1 MDIAFLTF
9 FLGLVTGPR
18 SVAVSV
24 GPSVAVVELRL
35 DGAAVARV
43 TAPPWTATVDFGREL
58 VPHDLEAAGFDA
70 DGKQLGTARQ
80 RVNLPHAPAAAS
92 IAIEEA
98 PGGKRVARLSWVCTF
113 ATKPSSVRLAWDN
126 EKLTPP
132 DPYRFELPSAD
143 PGSLHI
149 LRAELGFGRNVTAV
163 AQAFVG
169 GQGRNFTS
177 AELTSIPVLPAGK
190 KLPEP
195 EALAGWFLR
204 GGKPVGVAAVEEG
217 PADVVFVPD
226 PEAEPAL
233 DRLLA
238 EREQS
243 DWGVSVYGAAGLGR
257 LAFALPKDFSF
268 LFALPAPTRYDAT
281 GYQVFTAVGP
291 FDYSDGGLLYAFRL
305 ARIDQPPRDSAKL
318 KDVAAMAGTVAVRN
332 GRRRAAV
339 WILSEGRDL
348 SDPAWD
354 VARRYLRTLNVP
366 LFVWRVSKEGS
377 SAKVAGGELDVS
389 SEGKLNK
396 AISEL
401 AKALSRQRVVWLEGL
416 FLPQAISLSPSAKGL
431 EIAR

>member
-18 SVAVSV
+18 NVALSA
-24 GPSVAVVELRL
+24 GPSVAGVELRL
-35 DGAAVARV
+35 DGAEVARI

-58 VPHDLEAAGFDA
+58 VPHDLEAIGFDA
-70 DGKQLGTARQ
+70 DGKPVGTARQ

-98 PGGKRVARLSWVCTF
+98 PGGRRVARLTWVCTF

-126 EKLTPP
+126 EELMPA

-177 AELTSIPVLPAGK
+177 AELTSIPVLLTGK

-195 EALAGWFLR
+195 AALAGLFLR
-204 GGKPVGVAAVEEG
+204 SGKPVGVAAAEEG

-226 PEAEPAL
+226 PEAEAAL

-238 EREQS
+238 EREKS
-243 DWGVSVYGAAGLGR
+243 DWGVSVYGPAGLGR
-257 LAFALPKDFSF
+257 LAFALPKDVHS
-268 LFALPAPTRYDAT
+268 LFALPAPTRYDET
-281 GYQVFTAVGP
+281 GYQVFNAIGP
-291 FDYSDGGLLYAFRL
+291 FDHSDGGLLWAFRI
-305 ARIDQPPRDSAKL
+305 ARVDQPPRDAAKL
-318 KDVAAMAGTVAVRN
+318 KDVAAMAGTVAVQN
-332 GRRRAAV
+332 GRRRAVV

-348 SDPAWD
+348 SDPAWN
-354 VARRYLRTLNVP
+354 VARGYLRTLNVP

-377 SAKVAGGELDVS
+377 SAKVASGEADVS
-389 SEGKLNK
+389 SESKLNK
-396 AISEL
+396 AIAQL

-416 FLPQAISLSPSAKGL
+416 FLPQAITLAPGAKGL

>member
-1 MDIAFLTF
+1 M
-9 FLGLVTGPR
+9 
-18 SVAVSV
+18 
-24 GPSVAVVELRL
+24 
-35 DGAAVARV
+35 
-43 TAPPWTATVDFGREL
+43 
-58 VPHDLEAAGFDA
+58 
-70 DGKQLGTARQ
+70 
-80 RVNLPHAPAAAS
+80 
-92 IAIEEA
+92 
-98 PGGKRVARLSWVCTF
+98 ARLTWVCTF

-126 EKLTPP
+126 EKLMPP

-177 AELTSIPVLPAGK
+177 AELTSIPVLSTGK

-195 EALAGWFLR
+195 AALTGLFLR
-204 GGKPVGVAAVEEG
+204 GGKPVGVAAAEEG

-226 PEAEPAL
+226 PEAEEAL

-238 EREQS
+238 EREKS
-243 DWGVSVYGAAGLGR
+243 DWGVSVYGPAGLGR
-257 LAFALPKDFSF
+257 LAFALPKDVHS
-268 LFALPAPTRYDAT
+268 LFALPAPTRYDGT
-281 GYQVFTAVGP
+281 GYQVFTAIGP
-291 FDYSDGGLLYAFRL
+291 FDHSDGGLLWAFRI
-305 ARIDQPPRDSAKL
+305 ARVDQPPRDAAKL
-318 KDVAAMAGTVAVRN
+318 KDVAAMAGTVAVQN
-332 GRRRAAV
+332 GRRRAVV

-377 SAKVAGGELDVS
+377 SAKVASGEADVS
-389 SEGKLNK
+389 SESKLNK
-396 AISEL
+396 AISQL

-416 FLPQAISLSPSAKGL
+416 FLPQAISLAPGAKGL